1 MTECPS
7 EKETHSP
14 LHMPVYKRNA
24 FKKRWHGSLNLQPY
38 QGYKKVSEKEKEKR
52 LWRAAIVLW
61 VPTLLL
67 GIRTSIH
74 EYCLLISDL
83 VSDTTRG
90 PRKTLTC
97 VFCSWK
103 VQRTSVVLMSK
114 KAQVDCRLRSD
125 ATSTPGSLEARRM
138 NDCLVEEPGQ
148 CLLLF
153 YDWSPFLKLIRVRD
167 VSQDEEK

>member
-14 LHMPVYKRNA
+14 LHLQVYKRNA
-24 FKKRWHGSLNLQPY
+24 FKKWWRGSLNLQPD
-38 QGYKKVSEKEKEKR
+38 QGYKKSVREGKREASLEGCHCIVSTHPF
-52 LWRAAIVLW
+52 AG
-61 VPTLLL
+61 P
-67 GIRTSIH
+67 RTGIH
-74 EYCLLISDL
+74 EYCLLISNL

-103 VQRTSVVLMSK
+103 VQRTSVLMSK

-148 CLLLF
+148 CLLLL
-153 YDWSPFLKLIRVRD
+153 YDWSSFLKLIRVRD
-167 VSQDEEK
+167 ASQDEEN